1 MTTEE
6 LKSRTFVGVVED
18 NMDPKR
24 LGRCKVRITNVFDKI
39 PTEDLPWASPW
50 KDLNGNG
57 LFLPEVGKVVS
68 VVFDSGNRYKPE
80 YIHAEHFNT
89 NLQEKLNSLSE
100 SDYKSMRA
108 LMFDHKTQI
117 FSTDS
122 EGLVIDYKINNI
134 NITDKDIDLNLKDNF
149 GTVNIGTANSTQQAI
164 LGNHFMEWFDEFV
177 DNLAGLYGGAYLDS
191 RGAPVV
197 GNVKF
202 LEVLNKF
209 KLLKD
214 PKFLSKHVKIVD
226 NEYVKKIE

>member
-1 MTTEE
+1 MTTED

-122 EGLVIDYKINNI
+122 EGLVC
-134 NITDKDIDLNLKDNF
+134 L
-149 GTVNIGTANSTQQAI
+149 
-164 LGNHFMEWFDEFV
+164 
-177 DNLAGLYGGAYLDS
+177 LYTSPSPRDRQKS
-191 RGAPVV
+191 RMPSSA
-197 GNVKF
+197 
-202 LEVLNKF
+202 
-209 KLLKD
+209 
-214 PKFLSKHVKIVD
+214 
-226 NEYVKKIE
+226 